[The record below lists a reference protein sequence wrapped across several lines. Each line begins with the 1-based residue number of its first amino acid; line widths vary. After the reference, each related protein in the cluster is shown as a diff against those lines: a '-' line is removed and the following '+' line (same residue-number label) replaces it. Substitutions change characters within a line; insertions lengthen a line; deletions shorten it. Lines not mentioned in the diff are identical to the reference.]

1 MKEEQKK
8 RLAKML
14 KTPGFIA
21 GLVGAAVVIANAH
34 GANIGGPE
42 AKAYVDVIGGLGILW
57 GTVAGY

>member
-1 MKEEQKK
+1 MKEVQKK

-21 GLVGAAVVIANAH
+21 GIVGAGVVIANAH
-34 GANIGGPE
+34 GANIGGTE
-42 AKAYVDVIGGLGILW
+42 AKAYVDILGGIGILW